1 MRPAID
7 AMQTI
12 RPQCRSRMPA
22 NTAFVTL
29 YVPVTFTARLSS
41 QSSSFMSLSWAT
53 V

>member
-1 MRPAID
+1 
-7 AMQTI
+7 
-12 RPQCRSRMPA
+12 MPG

-29 YVPVTFTARLSS
+29 YVPVRFTARFNS